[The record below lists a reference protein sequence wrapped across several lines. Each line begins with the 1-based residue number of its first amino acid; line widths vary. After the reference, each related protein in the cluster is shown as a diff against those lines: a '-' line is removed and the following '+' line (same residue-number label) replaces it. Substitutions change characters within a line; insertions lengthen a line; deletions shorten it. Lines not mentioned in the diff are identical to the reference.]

1 MTDKTPNLEEITATE
16 RLGGDRYFAIA
27 IVVLSVGLLALIGDQ
42 TQWKAG
48 SSLLKQPA
56 FWPGLSLIGMALCA
70 LLYLAQSLRSKHYA
84 TWDRREA
91 VVWLR
96 CLEFPLWFM
105 AYVFLVPLVGYLPT
119 TVVFCPLL
127 AWRMGY
133 SSRRSLGA
141 AALVGAVIVI
151 LFKAFLQ
158 VRVPGG
164 AAYEYLPGA
173 LRNFMIVY
181 L

>member
-1 MTDKTPNLEEITATE
+1 MTDKSPDLKEITATE

-27 IVVLSVGLLALIGDQ
+27 IVVLSVGLLAMIGEQ

-48 SSLLKQPA
+48 SDLLKQPA
-56 FWPGLSLIGMALCA
+56 FWPGLSLIGMTVCA
-70 LLYLAQSLRSKHYA
+70 LLYLAQSLRARHYA

-91 VVWLR
+91 LVWLR

-105 AYVFLVPLVGYLPT
+105 VYVFLVPQVGYLPT

-133 SSRRSLGA
+133 STPRSLGA

-151 LFKAFLQ
+151 LFKGFLQ

-164 AAYEYLPGA
+164 ALYEYLPDA
-173 LRNFMIVY
+173 MRNFMILY